1 MNFNNILKI
10 QTSKIFKKKN
20 SLIFLCNS
28 DLINSNDINPKFIN
42 SHLRF
47 SFGWTTKAGDG
58 SKAAEIVMQAV
69 KEIE

>member
-1 MNFNNILKI
+1 MQVVVLEAMN
-10 QTSKIFKKKN
+10 
-20 SLIFLCNS
+20 
-28 DLINSNDINPKFIN
+28 INPKFIN

-58 SKAAEIVMQAV
+58 SKAAEIVIQAV